1 MRPSSRSSAWATATA
16 PPRPRCGSSSRCRLK
31 SRRRGRCSAES
42 VRLPFFYGWLIV
54 AIAFVTMGVGVNART
69 AFSLLFPPIL
79 AEFGWDRGLTAGA
92 FSFGFLVSAVLSPS
106 LGRLMDRRGPRVV
119 IELGVVLVAAGL
131 MLAPLVR
138 APWHLYATL
147 GVLVG
152 GGSVCMSYTGQALYL
167 PNWFVRRRGLAMSIA
182 FSGVGV
188 GSIILLPWLQ
198 LVIERAGWRTA
209 CFTLGV
215 VALVLLA
222 PLNLL
227 VRGRPA
233 ELGLEPDGDR
243 AADATVAARRSNV
256 VDAAWVAVDW
266 TLARAMRT
274 TRFWWIALGYLCGLY
289 SWYAVQVHQTK
300 YLVEIGFSASQA
312 AWALGLVSL
321 VAVPGQIA
329 LGHLSDRIGREWVWT
344 VGSLGFVLSYV
355 ALLLLRDRPTPTL
368 LYLMVVSQGL
378 LGYGLV
384 SVIGAIPAEIFEGRH
399 YGSIF
404 GTLML
409 ASIAGGAVGPW
420 LTGVLYDRTGSY
432 TLAFWIS
439 IGCSVVSAVAIWLA
453 APRKVRAVAGRLPV
467 LQGGR

>member
-1 MRPSSRSSAWATATA
+1 
-16 PPRPRCGSSSRCRLK
+16 
-31 SRRRGRCSAES
+31 

-69 AFSLLFPPIL
+69 SFSLLFPPIL

-182 FSGVGV
+182 FSGVGA
-188 GSIILLPWLQ
+188 GSIILMPWLQ
-198 LVIERAGWRTA
+198 VLIEHGGWRTA

-215 VALVLLA
+215 ICVVLLA

-227 VRGRPA
+227 VRARPA
-233 ELGLEPDGDR
+233 DLGLEPDGDR
-243 AADATVAARRSNV
+243 AAHAAAGTRKSNV

-266 TLARAMRT
+266 TLARAVRT
-274 TRFWWIALGYLCGLY
+274 SRFWWIAFGYLCGLY

-300 YLVEIGFSASQA
+300 YLVEIGFSASVA

-321 VAVPGQIA
+321 VAIPGQIS

-344 VGSLGFVLSYV
+344 VGSLGFLLCYA
-355 ALLLLRDRPTPTL
+355 ALLLLRDHPTPAL
-368 LYLMVVSQGL
+368 LYLMVLSQGL

-384 SVIGAIPAEIFEGRH
+384 SVLGAIPAEIFEGKH

-420 LTGVLYDRTGSY
+420 VTGVIHDATGDY
-432 TLAFWIS
+432 TLAWWSAIASSAIS
-439 IGCSVVSAVAIWLA
+439 IVAIWLA
-453 APRKVRAVAGRLPV
+453 APRQIRAVAGSAHRIA
-467 LQGGR
+467 R